1 MQKEAGNWFI
11 KIGNIGKTWLNIDKE
26 RDGIKEG
33 HLIFKGRN
41 LMKTEGKGTRD
52 QENHIRKLRK

>member
-1 MQKEAGNWFI
+1 MQKEAGDSFI
-11 KIGNIGKTWLNIDKE
+11 KIGNIGKTWLNRDKE

-33 HLIFKGRN
+33 HVIFKGRN

-52 QENHIRKLRK
+52 QENHI